1 MDFAVLQSFTCLFD
15 IGFLDGICW
24 VDGTSLRKDESVNA
38 PYRADRQ
45 YTRKTGVYLYP
56 LGGNICNRTGS
67 GWMHTVFFCRL
78 ICLFT

>member
-38 PYRADRQ
+38 PYRTDRQ
-45 YTRKTGVYLYP
+45 YTRKPGFIYT
-56 LGGNICNRTGS
+56 R
-67 GWMHTVFFCRL
+67 
-78 ICLFT
+78 